1 MIEIWQEEL
10 REGSEKALQEVF
22 SEYYTQL
29 CAIAYQY
36 VGDMQVSES
45 IAEECFVSLWEKRE
59 QILPL
64 DNFRLYISRMVR
76 NRSIDYLRAQ
86 RVTTVDFD
94 SPSDSCFISDSD
106 LFEELVTKD
115 LQQIIHDTLQSLSPQ
130 CRKIFELSREENLSY
145 REIAQRL
152 NISENTVKYHI
163 KQALAALRDALSLY
177 TAVLLPFISAVFP
190 ASHQ

>member
-36 VGDMQVSES
+36 VGDTQVSES

-94 SPSDSCFISDSD
+94 SPSASCFISDSD

-130 CRKIFELSREENLSY
+130 CRRVFELSREENLSY
-145 REIAQRL
+145 REIARQL

-163 KQALAALRDALSLY
+163 KQALAALRDALGQY
-177 TAVLLPFISAVFP
+177 TAVLLPFISVVFP

>member
-36 VGDMQVSES
+36 VGDMQISES

-64 DNFRLYISRMVR
+64 DNFRLYISRMAR

-86 RVTTVDFD
+86 RVTTVGID
-94 SPSDSCFISDSD
+94 SPSASCFISDSD

-163 KQALAALRDALSLY
+163 KQALAALRDALSQY

>member
-36 VGDMQVSES
+36 VGDMQISES

-163 KQALAALRDALSLY
+163 KQALAALRDALSQY